1 MIQRIQTV
9 LIFVAALFIASL
21 LKLEF
26 ASLAANNKLYIFSAK
41 GIVSGEEIIYDGLP
55 LMLFITLII
64 FLHLIAIFL
73 YKKRIRQ
80 MRLLGFTI
88 LLLAGLTGLMFFFL
102 YTSFDDIKVAFKIPM
117 SFPLIAIILDYLA
130 IRAIGK
136 DEALVRSLDRIR

>member
-9 LIFVAALFIASL
+9 FIFVAALFISSL

-26 ASLAANNKLYIFSAK
+26 ASLVVNDKLYTFSAK
-41 GIVSGEEIIYDGLP
+41 GIVSGKEIIHDGLP
-55 LMLFITLII
+55 LMLFISLIVL
-64 FLHLIAIFL
+64 LHLVAIFL

-88 LLLAGLTGLMFFFL
+88 LLLIGLTGLMFFFL
-102 YTSFDDIKVAFKIPM
+102 YTAFDDIKVAFKIPM
-117 SFPLIAIILDYLA
+117 SFPLIAVILDYLA

>member
-9 LIFVAALFIASL
+9 FIFVAALFISSL

-26 ASLAANNKLYIFSAK
+26 ASLIVNDKLYTFSAK
-41 GIVSGEEIIYDGLP
+41 GIVSSEEIIYDGLP
-55 LMLFITLII
+55 LMLFIALIVL
-64 FLHLIAIFL
+64 LHLVAIFL
-73 YKKRIRQ
+73 YKRRIRQ

-88 LLLAGLTGLMFFFL
+88 LLLVGLTGLMFFFL
-102 YTSFDDIKVAFKIPM
+102 YTSFDDIKVAFKIPIA
-117 SFPLIAIILDYLA
+117 FPLIAIILDYLA